1 MSDDV
6 SSHGSI
12 QAVEVASDEEEW
24 AANYEEALDNVAAV
38 AGLVLFAPDVDPGDV
53 PIVLGDDARLDPDT
67 PAADHIATI
76 AASDLITGP
85 GQLHLLARLKHQ
97 GYDADTLHP
106 LADSLVRNDLEDQ
119 RRREVAARLIDVVQ
133 YAPGSDPLGRTIHH
147 IGLVG
152 NTPPG
157 PLPAE
162 PDEPHVL
169 AQYLQQDVSTS
180 IYGSLP
186 QCDAERDNVNG
197 QPALYIETRGWSTV
211 PLDKFDMMVDPINW
225 PKCPLQAT
233 FFKSMVPDGTPDQP
247 LPFPEKQGWRN
258 NLIETVDFGMGVLGN
273 GFKME
278 TVLSVMY
285 YKDDKS
291 TGCTY
296 ELVRSIDGKISHDQ
310 GYLLAQDMVA
320 PDGSPARQI
329 TTMKSVWFTKPSM
342 NLPASF
348 ICPVWSLASAMLSHA
363 CLDNS

>member
-6 SSHGSI
+6 SSYGST
-12 QAVEVASDEEEW
+12 QAVEDPYDEEEW
-24 AANYEEALDNVAAV
+24 AAEYEEALDNVAAV
-38 AGLVLFAPDVDPGDV
+38 AGLVLFPPGVDPDDV

-67 PAADHIATI
+67 PADAHITTI
-76 AASDLITGP
+76 AGSDLITGP
-85 GQLHLLARLKHQ
+85 GQLHLLARLKHE

-106 LADSLVRNDLEDQ
+106 LAASLVRDDIDDQ
-119 RRREVAARLIDVVQ
+119 RRREVAARLVDVVQ

-147 IGLVG
+147 LDAADGP
-152 NTPPG
+152 PPG
-157 PLPAE
+157 PLPE
-162 PDEPHVL
+162 EPHQLVSF
-169 AQYLQQDVSTS
+169 LQDDVSTS

-186 QCDAERDNVNG
+186 QCDAEREEVDG
-197 QPALYIETRGWSTV
+197 EPALYIETRGWSTV

-247 LPFPEKQGWRN
+247 LPFPEKKGWRN
-258 NLIETVDFGMGVLGN
+258 DLIETVDFGMGVLGSA
-273 GFKME
+273 FAME

-296 ELVRSIDGKISHDQ
+296 ELVRSLDGKISHDQ
-310 GYLLAQDMVA
+310 GYLLAQDMEA
-320 PDGSPARQI
+320 PDGTRAREI
-329 TTMKSVWFTKPSM
+329 TTMKSVWFTDPMM

-363 CLDNS
+363 CLDRS